1 MSTIK
6 DLFENEEL
14 MNNIVEDLEDFP
26 EDTPVGY
33 EVWAL
38 GYSGDEDAS
47 HTEDEVLVGE
57 FLDPEEAIAFAEKVN
72 FEIINELGEGELDQ
86 NTAYFSIEVETVV
99 DDPDG
104 DGTLNL
110 GSVYVRELW
119 LDGEYGSEEDAPE
132 YNDPIVAIITSECSV
147 LDDGM
152 LKVSCEFL
160 KGFNKNDFVRFHF
173 VDDPNADLLLYQI
186 VSKVLYT
193 DGEYY
198 HCELMM

>member
-47 HTEDEVLVGE
+47 PTEDEVLVGE

-72 FEIINELGEGELDQ
+72 FEIINELGEGELDS

-99 DDPDG
+99 EDPDG
-104 DGTLNL
+104 EGTLNL
-110 GSVYVRELW
+110 GSVYQRELW
-119 LDGEYGSEEDAPE
+119 LDGDYGSDEDAPE
-132 YNDPIVAIITSECSV
+132 CLEPIVAILTSECTI
-147 LDDGM
+147 LDDGT
-152 LKVSCEFL
+152 LKVSCDLL
-160 KGFNKNDFVRFHF
+160 KDFNKNDFVRFHF
-173 VDDPNADLLLYQI
+173 VDDPTAGMLPYQI
-186 VSKVLYT
+186 VSKVEYT
-193 DGEYY
+193 DGDYY
-198 HCELMM
+198 HCELMI